1 MRFRTKWELLEYL
14 GKDKKYVR
22 LIDRMMVKG
31 AVTMVDWEYEYND
44 PIKEEVNML
53 KERIQQLEE
62 QVEWLKKEK
71 WELVMQ
77 IISSGEESSENEVV
91 EKVYQ
96 YMTKVLHLRVNHD
109 EYIEWIENN

>member
-1 MRFRTKWELLEYL
+1 MIFRTKGELLEYL

-22 LIDRMMVKG
+22 LIDRMIVKG
-31 AVTMVDWEYEYND
+31 EVVMKWGVYEYDD
-44 PIKEEVNML
+44 PVNELKVRVKE
-53 KERIQQLEE
+53 LEE
-62 QVEWLKKEK
+62 EVEWLKKEK
-71 WELVMQ
+71 WELIMQ
-77 IISSGEESSENEVV
+77 LISSGEESSENEVV